1 MDMQKSYRVV
11 VGIGSDYSSFSP
23 QKKIVS
29 NQPYLVN
36 CFHHLLFLQSESVEN
51 NQLISCNS

>member
-11 VGIGSDYSSFSP
+11 VGIGLDHSSCSL

-29 NQPYLVN
+29 NQPRVN
-36 CFHHLLFLQSESVEN
+36 CLHHLLFLQSESAEN
-51 NQLISCNS
+51 N